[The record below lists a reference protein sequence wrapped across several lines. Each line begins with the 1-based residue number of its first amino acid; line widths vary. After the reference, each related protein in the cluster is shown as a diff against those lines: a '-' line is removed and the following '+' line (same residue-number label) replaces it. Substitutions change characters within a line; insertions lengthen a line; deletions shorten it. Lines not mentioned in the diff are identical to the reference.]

1 MGVFSLWILNG
12 FVQCFIIFFFT
23 YAMLNDAN
31 VLFNGGQTAS
41 FQTFGTMLITI
52 IVIVGNLKLLL
63 VAHYMTY
70 RNFAM
75 ILASIAA
82 FMLTTYLYNLYTSG
96 ELYDVYNQFLSSLP
110 IWLFTIICSVAC
122 LLPDFVIKVVNDMYR
137 KVPLKSKPVV

>member
-1 MGVFSLWILNG
+1 
-12 FVQCFIIFFFT
+12 
-23 YAMLNDAN
+23 MLNDAN